1 MLKEQEKFLLKLSTN
16 LFIITDEAGIINY
29 ASPKAV
35 LLFGFPANRDINI
48 ARFLNEENWQ
58 KLKQHISA
66 TLESKIPEYFSLRHQ
81 NRVFNVYI
89 HSHDGMAF
97 QCWEDITER
106 RQLSQALHR
115 TSERIE
121 FAEKAT
127 NVGYWELDI
136 QARRLYWSTEM
147 YRLLG
152 VDARYVFQEQNIIR
166 NYILEEDY
174 PAYKN
179 QLHEMIRTGE
189 PAEGILRLR
198 RADDKI
204 IYCSYR
210 SAFFRDGE
218 KNKIAGIFQNITKL
232 IEMQQDL
239 EKARQSAEASN
250 RSKSYFLA
258 QASHDLRQPML
269 ALRIFVSA
277 LEEEP
282 LNPHQKEILNKLS
295 ASANNLT
302 TMLDNLLDMSKLDS
316 EGFKTHENIF
326 NISDLL
332 KNIFFEFHEIARS
345 RGIEFHTSLCHYRV
359 KSDALLIERV
369 VRNLLSNAFKFTR
382 NKVLLG
388 CKREDDY
395 VRIIVMDNGGGIA
408 PEEMDGIFDEFYQ
421 SKNINDINRKKG
433 AGLGLA
439 IVRRISDTLHLDIQV
454 KSKLG
459 KGSSFSFKLPLVKG
473 T

>member
-1 MLKEQEKFLLKLSTN
+1 MLNEQEKFLLKLSTN
-16 LFIITDEAGIINY
+16 LFIITDSEGIISY

-35 LLFGFPANRDINI
+35 LLFGFSANKDINI
-48 ARFLNEENWQ
+48 SRFLSDENWQ
-58 KLKQHISA
+58 KLQQHI
-66 TLESKIPEYFSLRHQ
+66 TLALKDKIPEYFPLRHQ
-81 NRVFNVYI
+81 NRIFNVYI
-89 HSHDGMAF
+89 HSHEGMAY

-121 FAEKAT
+121 FAEQAT

-147 YRLLG
+147 YRLIGL
-152 VDARYVFQEQNIIR
+152 DAKTISYKQNIIR
-166 NYILEEDY
+166 DYIIAEDY
-174 PAYKN
+174 PAYKH
-179 QLHEMIRTGE
+179 QLHELIRTGT
-189 PAEGILRLR
+189 AISGIIRLR
-198 RADDKI
+198 RKDEKI
-204 IYCSYR
+204 IYCSYK

-218 KNKIAGIFQNITKL
+218 RNKIAGIFQDITKL
-232 IEMQQDL
+232 VEMQQDL
-239 EKARQSAEASN
+239 EKAKQSAEDSS

-269 ALRIFVSA
+269 ALRIFISA

-282 LNPHQKEILNKLS
+282 LNPHQKDILNKLS
-295 ASANNLT
+295 SSANNLT

-316 EGFKTHENIF
+316 NSFKTHENSF

-345 RGIEFHTSLCHYRV
+345 RGIDFHTSLCHYRV
-359 KSDALLIERV
+359 RSDSLLVERV
-369 VRNLLSNAFKFTR
+369 IRNLLSNAFKFTR

-388 CKREDDY
+388 CKRENDH
-395 VRIIVMDNGGGIA
+395 VKIIVMDNGEGIA
-408 PEEMDGIFDEFYQ
+408 PEEMEGIFDEFYQ
-421 SKNINDINRKKG
+421 SKNINELNRKKG

-439 IVRRISDTLHLDIQV
+439 IVRRISDTLKLDIQV

-459 KGSSFSFKLPLVKG
+459 KGSCFSFKLPLVKG

>member
-1 MLKEQEKFLLKLSTN
+1 MSNEQEKFLLKLSTN
-16 LFIITDEAGIINY
+16 LYIITDEAGIISY

-35 LLFGFPANRDINI
+35 LLFGFPANKDIDI
-48 ARFLNEENWQ
+48 SRFLNEENW
-58 KLKQHISA
+58 LNLRLHITSA
-66 TLESKIPEYFSLRHQ
+66 LESKIPEYFSLRHQ

-89 HSHDGMAF
+89 HSQDGMAY

-121 FAEKAT
+121 FAERAT
-127 NVGYWELDI
+127 NVGYWEFDI

-152 VDARYVFQEQNIIR
+152 VDARYISHKQNMTR
-166 NYILEEDY
+166 NYILPEDY
-174 PAYKN
+174 PSYKH

-204 IYCSYR
+204 IYCSYK

-218 KNKIAGIFQNITKL
+218 RNKIAGIFQNITKL

-239 EKARQSAEASN
+239 EKARESAEASN

-282 LNPHQKEILNKLS
+282 LSPHQKDLLNKLS
-295 ASANNLT
+295 SSANNLT

-316 EGFKTHENIF
+316 DGFKTHENIF

-369 VRNLLSNAFKFTR
+369 IRNLLSNAFKFTH

-395 VRIIVMDNGGGIA
+395 VRVIVMDNGGGIA
-408 PEEMDGIFDEFYQ
+408 PEEMEGIFDEFYQ
-421 SKNINDINRKKG
+421 SKNINEINRKKG

-439 IVRRISDTLHLDIQV
+439 IVRRISDALHLDIQV

-473 T
+473 S

>member
-121 FAEKAT
+121 FAERAT

>member
-1 MLKEQEKFLLKLSTN
+1 MLNEQEKFLLKLSTN
-16 LFIITDEAGIINY
+16 LFIITDGEGNISY

-35 LLFGFPANRDINI
+35 LLFGFSANKDINI
-48 ARFLNEENWQ
+48 SRFLSEENWQ
-58 KLKQHISA
+58 KLKQHTA
-66 TLESKIPEYFSLRHQ
+66 AALNTKIPEYFPIRHQ
-81 NRVFNVYI
+81 NRIFNVYI
-89 HSHDGMAF
+89 HSNEGLAC

-106 RQLSQALHR
+106 RQLSLALNR

-121 FAEKAT
+121 FAERAT

-152 VDARYVFQEQNIIR
+152 LDAKHISHEQNIIR
-166 NYILEEDY
+166 NYILQEDY

-179 QLHEMIRTGE
+179 KLHEMIQTGE

-198 RADDKI
+198 RNDDKI
-204 IYCSYR
+204 IYCSYK

-218 KNKIAGIFQNITKL
+218 RNKIAGIFQNITKL

-239 EKARQSAEASN
+239 DKARQVAEASN

-269 ALRIFVSA
+269 ALGIFLSA

-282 LNPHQKEILNKLS
+282 LNAHQKDLLNKLS
-295 ASANNLT
+295 SSANNLT

-345 RGIEFHTSLCHYRV
+345 RGIIFHTTLCHYRV

-369 VRNLLSNAFKFTR
+369 IRNLLSNAFKFTR

-388 CKREDDY
+388 CKREGNFI
-395 VRIIVMDNGGGIA
+395 RIIVMDNGEGIA
-408 PEEMDGIFDEFYQ
+408 PEEQEGIFDEFYQ
-421 SKNINDINRKKG
+421 SKKINELNRKKG

-439 IVRRISDTLHLDIQV
+439 IVKRISDTLKLDITL
-454 KSKLG
+454 KSTPEQ
-459 KGSSFSFKLPLVKG
+459 GSSFSFKLPLVKG